1 MNNRIIRKAIFILLP
16 VTVWICFYCIF
27 HDELSADVTPVFTLL
42 ISFASVL
49 SIAGLFYLLYSITND
64 TLKDA
69 RQEAELLALNQQ
81 QKLKEQQNQTLASRR
96 QQTLSLQ
103 ENVQRDLHTYETL
116 MDNGQ
121 YEEAAHYLE
130 RLTFTFQ
137 KERFH
142 PICGDNLI
150 NAILDSKRQ
159 TASQHNIRTSFQLLL
174 PEKMKIETSDLSSI
188 FFNLMDNGQYEEAA
202 HYLERLTFTFQKER
216 FHPICGDNLINAILD
231 SKRQTASQH
240 NIRTSFQLLL
250 PEKMKIET
258 SDLSSIFFNLMDNGI
273 ESCQNSHSSDPFI
286 QITAS
291 QNANFLTIHMTNS
304 KDPSYKFNHK
314 TNKTD
319 SWAHGFG
326 LAIIEEIASK
336 YDGSCQWIDGGD
348 VFESVVMVEV
358 G

>member
-1 MNNRIIRKAIFILLP
+1 MNNRIIRKAIFILIP
-16 VTVWICFYCIF
+16 ITASICLYCIF
-27 HDELSADVTPVFTLL
+27 HDELSTGITPVYTLL
-42 ISFASVL
+42 MSFASVL
-49 SIAGLFYLLYSITND
+49 SIAGLFYLLYSVTND

-69 RQEAELLALNQQ
+69 RQEAELLALSQQ
-81 QKLKEQQNQTLASRR
+81 QKLKEQQILTLANRR

-103 ENVQRDLHTYETL
+103 ENVQRYLHTYETL
-116 MDNGQ
+116 MDNGK
-121 YEEAAHYLE
+121 YEEAALCLE
-130 RLTFTFQ
+130 ELTSTFQ
-137 KERFH
+137 KKRFH

-159 TASQHNIRTSFQLLL
+159 TASQYNIRT
-174 PEKMKIETSDLSSI
+174 T
-188 FFNLMDNGQYEEAA
+188 
-202 HYLERLTFTFQKER
+202 
-216 FHPICGDNLINAILD
+216 
-231 SKRQTASQH
+231 
-240 NIRTSFQLLL
+240 FQLLL

-291 QNANFLTIHMTNS
+291 QKANFLTIHMTNS